1 MKLYKKN
8 LIENIRFDEHLKV
21 GEDAL
26 FNVQISEKI
35 KKAVYLKENL
45 YNYRINTESVVK
57 KFDKEYSNK
66 YLKSMLKMKKC
77 IYDKYSND
85 SEVLQNFYNYVAF
98 HVMLIA
104 VNYCYN
110 PDNKEKNKTKLLSKV
125 CKDSLFE
132 EGIKKSNYKTLSCT
146 RKITL
151 FTLKHR
157 LYLLTSLICRI
168 RQKQNRRT

>member
-1 MKLYKKN
+1 MKLYKIDFIK
-8 LIENIRFDEHLKV
+8 NIRFDEHLKV
-21 GEDAL
+21 GEDAF
-26 FNVQISEKI
+26 FNVQMSEKI
-35 KKAVYLKENL
+35 KKAVYLKESL

-57 KFDKEYSNK
+57 KFDREYSNK
-66 YLKSMLKMKKC
+66 YLKSMLKIQEY
-77 IYDKYSND
+77 IYHKYKNN

-110 PDNKEKNKTKLLSKV
+110 PDNDEKNKIKNLAKV
-125 CKDSLFE
+125 CE
-132 EGIKKSNYKTLSCT
+132 EPAFKKGIKNSNYKNLSIT

-157 LYLLTSLICRI
+157 LYLLTSLICNI